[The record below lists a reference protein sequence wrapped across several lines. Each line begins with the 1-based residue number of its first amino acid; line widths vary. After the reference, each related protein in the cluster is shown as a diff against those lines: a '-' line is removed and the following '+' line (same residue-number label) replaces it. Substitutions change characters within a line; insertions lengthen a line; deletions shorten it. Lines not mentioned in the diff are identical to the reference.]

1 MHADEQRPLEV
12 EVEVEP
18 TEPAPEAEIERERAR
33 IDRDDER
40 AKKDDPASKV
50 EHVLFEEGPASPIA
64 ADIAEP
70 EEHL

>member
-1 MHADEQRPLEV
+1 MGTSERPLEV
-12 EVEVEP
+12 EVEIEP
-18 TEPAPEAEIERERAR
+18 TEPAPEGDIERERAR

-40 AKKDDPASKV
+40 AKREDPESKV
-50 EHVLFEEGPASPIA
+50 EHVLFEEGPSSPIA